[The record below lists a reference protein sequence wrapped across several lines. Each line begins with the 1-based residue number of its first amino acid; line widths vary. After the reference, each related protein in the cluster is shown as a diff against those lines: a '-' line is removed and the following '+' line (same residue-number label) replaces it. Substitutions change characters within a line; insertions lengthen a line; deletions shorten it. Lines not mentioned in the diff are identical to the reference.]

1 MAITRRNEFAGNSMT
16 GLRQLNRMLDEAFG
30 SWPFENQGT
39 ITSAWI
45 PPCDVMED
53 ADSVRIVM
61 ELPGVRSEDVKLS
74 LENNILTIRGEK
86 RQEMQENGDK
96 ASRVHRYERSYGA
109 FERTFALPNTVDPEK
124 VEASYDNG
132 VLTVA
137 LPKAERMRPREIQ
150 VKSNAR

>member
-1 MAITRRNEFAGNSMT
+1 MAITRRNDYGGNLT

-30 SWPFENQGT
+30 TWPFDNQGT

-53 ADSVRIVM
+53 AENVRIVM

-86 RQEMQENGDK
+86 RQESQETGDK
-96 ASRVHRYERSYGA
+96 TSRVHRYERSYGS

-132 VLTVA
+132 VLTVS

-150 VKSNAR
+150 VKSSAR